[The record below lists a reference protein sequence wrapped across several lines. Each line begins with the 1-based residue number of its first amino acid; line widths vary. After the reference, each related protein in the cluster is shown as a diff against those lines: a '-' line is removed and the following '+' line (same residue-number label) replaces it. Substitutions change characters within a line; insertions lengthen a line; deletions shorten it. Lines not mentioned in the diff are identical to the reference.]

1 MFRFFPSANFRENLS
16 ALTQNEQR
24 LVNQKL
30 KLLQQNPRH
39 NSLRTQ
45 KYRSIEGMM
54 ESSVN
59 MDIRITWRY
68 YGKGEIV
75 LIAVGHHEF
84 IKSDGKEKIA
94 KEAFCDTRRRN

>member
-1 MFRFFPSANFRENLS
+1 MFRFSPSANFRENLS
-16 ALTQNEQR
+16 ALTQSEQR

-30 KLLQQNPRH
+30 KLLQKNPRH

-59 MDIRITWRY
+59 MDIRIIWRY

-75 LIAVGHHEF
+75 LIAVGHHDLL
-84 IKSDGKEKIA
+84 KAMEK
-94 KEAFCDTRRRN
+94 K